1 MKDARPAR
9 APVRFGAFEL
19 EPESGELRKQG
30 LKVKLQ
36 EQPFQI
42 LQILLEHPGK
52 VVCPSP
58 QFCPALKS
66 TTLECRRESHLL

>member
-1 MKDARPAR
+1 VKDPHS
-9 APVRFGAFEL
+9 APPPIRFGAFEL

-30 LKVKLQ
+30 LKVRLR

-52 VVCPSP
+52 VVTREELRQRIWPSDSRG
-58 QFCPALKS
+58 L
-66 TTLECRRESHLL
+66 